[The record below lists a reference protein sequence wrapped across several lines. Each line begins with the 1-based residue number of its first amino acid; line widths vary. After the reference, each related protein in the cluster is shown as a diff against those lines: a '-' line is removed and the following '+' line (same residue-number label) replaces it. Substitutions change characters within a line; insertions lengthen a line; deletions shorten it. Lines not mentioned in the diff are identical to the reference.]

1 MASCVPPP
9 FSSFER
15 KVHGPFS
22 FLLRLCKPFL
32 ALRQSP
38 GELRSRAVAT
48 EMADVA
54 AEGSPASWKMERE
67 SSIQGKWVK
76 GNPPSDSQ
84 KTVIQPI
91 IYHRSWSG
99 TCASRFLQEAF
110 PDLFL
115 RTPTIPTWSLNYL
128 LPFKF
133 IHLPSAFSPLQTVSS
148 FRGKDCFQGEISVKG
163 GRGR

>member
-15 KVHGPFS
+15 KVPGPFS

-32 ALRQSP
+32 ALRQAP

-48 EMADVA
+48 EMVGIA
-54 AEGSPASWKMERE
+54 AEESPASWKMERE

-76 GNPPSDSQ
+76 GNPPSASQ
-84 KTVIQPI
+84 KTVILL
-91 IYHRSWSG
+91 YHRSWSG
-99 TCASRFLQEAF
+99 TRASRFLQEAF

-128 LPFKF
+128 LPFTF
-133 IHLPSAFSPLQTVSS
+133 IHLPSAFSLLQTVSS
-148 FRGKDCFQGEISVKG
+148 FRGKDCFLGEISVKA